1 MTTYW
6 ENVHSETVDGFDIVL
21 SVTPEDD
28 SPDWDFDSEE
38 DRLDLIE
45 KINNGLLIWFVAKV
59 TASKHGV
66 ALGIDCLGGCCYES
80 IEDFVKSG
88 DYYDGMKAESI
99 SEANKTLLKL
109 TS

>member
-1 MTTYW
+1 M
-6 ENVHSETVDGFDIVL
+6 VL
-21 SVTPEDD
+21 PTGVGDYMNHHHLYIRHCHHCRVSNAHALT
-28 SPDWDFDSEE
+28 W
-38 DRLDLIE
+38 
-45 KINNGLLIWFVAKV
+45 V

-66 ALGIDCLGGCCYES
+66 ELGFDCLGGCCYES

-88 DYYDGMKAESI
+88 DYYDDMKAESI